1 MVNDWITH
9 IRAFAKNNNISYGCA
24 LSNPKCRAT
33 YKPKKVNA
41 KMLLSDFEGI
51 EDADLKPMLSYL
63 TKRLKTLSPEV
74 ALDETLI
81 HFGYS

>member
-1 MVNDWITH
+1 
-9 IRAFAKNNNISYGCA
+9 

-33 YKPKKVNA
+33 YKPKKINA

-51 EDADLKPMLSYL
+51 LEADFKPMLSYL
-63 TKRLKTLSPEV
+63 TKRLKRSSTED